1 MEKNELIMAAAYS
14 RIRSMCANANDI
26 ISDLENIEYDLMTY
40 SNDKESLETVRNILA
55 AIRTAE
61 SKLVCAKH
69 NIEFLTES

>member
-14 RIRSMCANANDI
+14 RIRSMCANATDI

-61 SKLVCAKH
+61 SKLVSAKH

>member
-14 RIRSMCANANDI
+14 RIRSMCANAADI
-26 ISDLENIEYDLMTY
+26 ISDLENIEYDLMMY

-61 SKLVCAKH
+61 SELVSAKH
-69 NIEFLTES
+69 NIEFLTEL

>member
-14 RIRSMCANANDI
+14 RIRSMYANTADI
-26 ISDLENIEYDLMTY
+26 ISDLENIEYDLMMY

-61 SKLVCAKH
+61 SELVSAKH
-69 NIEFLTES
+69 NIEFLTEL